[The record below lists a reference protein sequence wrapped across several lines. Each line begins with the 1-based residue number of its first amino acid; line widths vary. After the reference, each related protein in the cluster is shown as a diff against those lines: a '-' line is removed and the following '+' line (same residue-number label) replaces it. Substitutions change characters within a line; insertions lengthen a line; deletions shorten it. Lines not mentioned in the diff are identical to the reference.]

1 MKQRFNFK
9 LRATA
14 IVVAIVFA
22 VSIFSADLFR
32 IQIVEREK
40 YTSKKLSLSS
50 NTSKIP
56 AVRGEILDSTG
67 RPLVYNV
74 ASNTVYFDASYFP
87 SFSKMDKRN
96 SIVSSLIKLFG
107 SKGIEYSAS
116 LPIEISGEGFAFTE
130 NSDSDKAYLISKD
143 YLNLNTYATAQNCF
157 DAIVEYYGLEEYSK
171 EEALKIASVY
181 FAMKRADFS
190 TYNPFTFAENVPDET
205 VLILKEQS
213 RFYEGVEI
221 RVDTVR
227 AYYDGTI
234 APHILGYYDF
244 LNADEYKAV
253 TEEYNQKLANGNLT
267 DEEKLDLQLSSYAI
281 TDKIGKFGIESAME
295 DTLRGKNG
303 IMTTVTNADGTKTR
317 TVTTEPQNGENV
329 VLTINADF
337 QKQTQ
342 NILYSKIESLK
353 GESKLETAGSIVV
366 LDVNDFSVLA
376 CVTYPSY
383 DLSTYKENIVEL
395 NTDETA
401 PLWNRALRSTY
412 APGSTVKP
420 AVAIA
425 GLEEGIVKPDTGIKC
440 NLLYTYY
447 SGPPFKCYNN
457 NGHAGSEQTVVTAIR
472 NSCNTYF
479 YEVGRQLGIDKMDD
493 YLYAYGLGRKTGVE
507 LTEAEGVLAGP
518 EEREAAGGIWYPGD
532 VVQAAIGQ
540 SDHLFTPIQLAS
552 YAGTLANGGT
562 KYRTHFVKAVKSAD
576 YSQTVYEIQPEI
588 LSKVNASETNKAAV
602 KKGMVALGDSYL
614 AFKDLPFSVACKTG
628 TAQRKQKVGDKEIEY
643 TNGFMIA
650 YAPADNPQIAIAV
663 AIENTKSSSTVTC
676 VAEILKAYFEQKEG
690 VTPSQT
696 VGNVLR

>member
-143 YLNLNTYATAQNCF
+143 YLNLNIYATAQNCF

-696 VGNVLR
+696 TGNTLR

>member
-143 YLNLNTYATAQNCF
+143 YLNLNIYATAQNCF

-440 NLLYTYY
+440 NILYTYY

-696 VGNVLR
+696 TGNTLR

>member
-40 YTSKKLSLSS
+40 YASKKLSLSS

-205 VLILKEQS
+205 VLILKEQR

-227 AYYDGTI
+227 AYYDGSI

-602 KKGMVALGDSYL
+602 KRGMVALGDSYL

>member
-143 YLNLNTYATAQNCF
+143 YLNLNIYATAQNCF

>member
-1 MKQRFNFK
+1 MKQKFNFK
-9 LRATA
+9 FRATA
-14 IVVAIVFA
+14 IVVVIAFIVSLFC
-22 VSIFSADLFR
+22 ADLFR

-40 YTSKKLSLSS
+40 FASKKLSLSS
-50 NTSKIP
+50 TTSKIP
-56 AVRGEILDSTG
+56 AVRGEILDSSG
-67 RPLVYNV
+67 RPLVYNA

-87 SFSKMDKRN
+87 SASQKDKRN
-96 SIVSSLIKLFG
+96 SIVLSLIKLFE

-116 LPIEISGEGFAFTE
+116 LPIEFADGEFVFAE
-130 NSDSDKAYLISKD
+130 GSDSDKAYLISKD

-157 DAIVEYYGLEEYSK
+157 DAIVEYYELEEFSK
-171 EEALKIASVY
+171 DEILKIASVY

-227 AYYDGTI
+227 TYYDGTI

-267 DEEKLDLQLSSYAI
+267 DAEKQDLMLSSYVI

-295 DTLRGKNG
+295 DTLRGKSG
-303 IMTTVTNADGTKTR
+303 IMTTVTNSDGTKTR

-425 GLEEGIVKPDTGIKC
+425 GLEEGIVTPDTGIMC
-440 NLLYTYY
+440 HVLYTYF

-457 NGHAGSEQTVVTAIR
+457 NNHAGTEQTVVTAIR

-479 YEVGRQLGIDKMDD
+479 YEVGRQLGITKMDE
-493 YLYAYGLGRKTGVE
+493 YLYSFGLGRKTGVE
-507 LTEAEGVLAGP
+507 LTEAVGVIAGP
-518 EEREAAGGIWYPGD
+518 EERKAAGGIWYPGD

-552 YAGTLANGGT
+552 YAATLANGGT

-576 YSQTVYEIQPEI
+576 YSQTVYETQPEI
-588 LSKVNASETNKAAV
+588 LNKVNASETNKAAV
-602 KKGMVALGDSYL
+602 KQGMVALGDSYL

-628 TAQRKQKVGDKEIEY
+628 TAQRKQKVNGEEVEY

-650 YAPADNPQIAIAV
+650 YAPADNPQIAVAV

-696 VGNVLR
+696 TGNALW

>member
-40 YTSKKLSLSS
+40 YASKKLSLSS

-157 DAIVEYYGLEEYSK
+157 DSIVEYYGLEEYSK

-227 AYYDGTI
+227 AYYDGSI

-552 YAGTLANGGT
+552 YAGMLANGGT

-576 YSQTVYEIQPEI
+576 YSQTVYETQPEI

-602 KKGMVALGDSYL
+602 KQGMVALGDSYL

-696 VGNVLR
+696 TGNTLR

>member
-143 YLNLNTYATAQNCF
+143 YLNLNIYATAQNCF

-253 TEEYNQKLANGNLT
+253 TEEYYQKLANGNLT

-696 VGNVLR
+696 TGNTLR

>member
-96 SIVSSLIKLFG
+96 IIVSSLIKLFG

-143 YLNLNTYATAQNCF
+143 YLNLNIYATAQNCF

-696 VGNVLR
+696 VGSVLR